1 LPIIIFIRIFV
12 IQYLRK
18 MDAKLTLNIDIDIA
32 RKAKVYAKKEG
43 RSLSDLV
50 ENYLKLLTKNSSI
63 ENSEYTPRIK
73 ALLGSVSLPKDFDY
87 KKELADS
94 ISKKYL

>member
-1 LPIIIFIRIFV
+1 
-12 IQYLRK
+12 
-18 MDAKLTLNIDIDIA
+18 MDAKLTLNIDKDIT
-32 RKAKVYAKKEG
+32 RKAKVYAKKKG

-63 ENSEYTPRIK
+63 EDPEYSPRVK
-73 ALLGSVSLPKDFDY
+73 SLLGSVSLPKDFDY

-94 ISKKYL
+94 LAKKYL

>member
-1 LPIIIFIRIFV
+1 MPIIKDIRIFV

-63 ENSEYTPRIK
+63 ENSEYTPRVK

-87 KKELADS
+87 KKELADA
-94 ISKKYL
+94 IVKKYL